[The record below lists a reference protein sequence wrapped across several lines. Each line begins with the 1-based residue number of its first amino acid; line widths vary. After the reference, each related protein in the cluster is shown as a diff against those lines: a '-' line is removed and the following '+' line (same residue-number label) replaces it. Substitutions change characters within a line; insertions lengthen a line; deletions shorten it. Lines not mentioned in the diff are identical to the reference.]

1 MSKENG
7 NIGQL
12 KGKWQL
18 DLTRSFQISEGSK
31 IVPSEPR
38 QPVDTAQE
46 LVELAAAAHSSFLD
60 EIKNYAHSARVRV
73 YDPGVKS
80 LGRINEKAA
89 IEKGGNVDLIN
100 DVLRVAL
107 IGSNPS
113 QIQRALD
120 LFRPATNSRVLDY
133 LDQFANPDASSG
145 QRRAKIVY
153 AIPFNGVAINT
164 EIQIWSNDMLEAQ
177 KETHGIYKRERSL
190 KACLQESGC
199 NLAYSTVGRFERENR
214 ECQIRRIS
222 LHNEAATKAGLDRFL
237 EKRTF
242 GEIDN
247 QPFVAVEYPY
257 DDRKQMA
264 LLRPDETTGTYV
276 RDNSLVHAFQ
286 SGNFVR
292 TSRDAFLTAAH
303 HTGMV
308 FERAEI
314 QRRERESAKVIPITR
329 QLAVV

>member
-7 NIGQL
+7 NIEQL
-12 KGKWQL
+12 KGKRQL

-31 IVPSEPR
+31 IVPGEPR

-46 LVELAAAAHSSFLD
+46 LVALATAAHSNFID
-60 EIKNYAHSARVRV
+60 EIKTYATRAHVRV

-80 LGRINEKAA
+80 LARINEKAA
-89 IEKGGNVDLIN
+89 TEKDGNVDLVN

-107 IGSNPS
+107 IGNTPT

-153 AIPFNGVAINT
+153 AIPFNGAAINA
-164 EIQIWSNDMLEAQ
+164 EIQIWSHDMLEVQ
-177 KETHGIYKRERSL
+177 KETHGIYKRQRGL
-190 KACLQESGC
+190 TACLKESGC
-199 NLAYSTVGRFERENR
+199 DLAYGTVGRFERQNR

-242 GEIDN
+242 GEIDHT
-247 QPFVAVEYPY
+247 PFVAVEYPH
-257 DDRKQMA
+257 DDRKPMVI
-264 LLRPDETTGTYV
+264 LRPDETTGTYV

-286 SGNFVR
+286 NGNYLR
-292 TSRDAFLTAAH
+292 TSREAFLTAAH
-303 HTGMV
+303 NTGMV
-308 FERAEI
+308 FERAEAH
-314 QRRERESAKVIPITR
+314 RRERESAKVIPITR
-329 QLAVV
+329 HLAAV